1 MIWKFYQDSATIA
14 IDDEHH
20 DDDADDLN
28 EGDER
33 GLEALAEPGV
43 GRQEDVGEVRND
55 GRVPINLW
63 VKNFP
68 LRPSIKDVRKFFWI
82 FDPLRPSPP
91 TAFWSDLWY

>member
-1 MIWKFYQDSATIA
+1 MIRKSYQDSATIA

-43 GRQEDVGEVRND
+43 GRQEDVGEVRNN
-55 GRVPINLW
+55 GRVAINLCRKIGDLAIFGSD
-63 VKNFP
+63 VGMVLLGF
-68 LRPSIKDVRKFFWI
+68 SI
-82 FDPLRPSPP
+82 SP
-91 TAFWSDLWY
+91 AV